1 MKYQKV
7 WTNVLATAGRY
18 QIGNKDI
25 LRQIAKKV
33 WSQAG

>member
-7 WTNVLATAGRY
+7 WTNVLATAERY